1 MMGYEI
7 WDRYVGALIDDLDN
21 QDAALN
27 YLRELVRA
35 MNVET
40 AARQLDRMQ
49 LVRVSN
55 AGTATEVISAGV
67 DLLSLI
73 FAPTGTHA
81 H

>member
-1 MMGYEI
+1 MGYEI
-7 WDRYVGALIDDLDN
+7 WDRYEGALIGDFDD
-21 QDAALN
+21 QDAALDC
-27 YLRELVRA
+27 LREMVRA

-55 AGTATEVISAGV
+55 AGTTTKVISAGV

-73 FAPTGTHA
+73 FAPTATHA

>member
-1 MMGYEI
+1 MGYEI
-7 WDRYVGALIDDLDN
+7 WDRYVGALIDDFDD

-55 AGTATEVISAGV
+55 AGKTTEVISAGV
-67 DLLSLI
+67 DLLRLI
-73 FAPTGTHA
+73 FGPAVA
-81 H
+81 HSH